1 MLTARVLSAVATC
14 GQKITG
20 HQLASVVM
28 PRKLSAVRDE
38 ESYGAVNTD
47 VLIFYEFTA
56 VIHFGEGV
64 NLYSVV
70 RYHLSAMTHFES
82 VS

>member
-14 GQKITG
+14 GQRITG

-38 ESYGAVNTD
+38 ESYGIVRVNTD
-47 VLIFYEFTA
+47 MLILYEFTA
-56 VIHFGEGV
+56 VLPCHVSTI
-64 NLYSVV
+64 
-70 RYHLSAMTHFES
+70 THFEP